1 MALVKV
7 LVANLFAGA
16 GFQKL
21 EAGQVYDAD
30 DSVAEKWIAQGK
42 AEKATEKKGEK
53 LTFEVATPS
62 APVSTDTSVL
72 QSKLNDALEQL
83 KTAQDAAEAKDEEH
97 AAALEQLKTAQDAAE
112 AKDEEHAAALEQLKT
127 AHATEIAAA
136 NDRADKAEA
145 ALTAA
150 TKKDK

>member
-7 LVANLFAGA
+7 LVSNLFAGA

-21 EAGQVYDAD
+21 EAGQVYDVE
-30 DSVAEKWIAQGK
+30 DSVAEKWIMQGK

-72 QSKLNDALEQL
+72 QSKLDDANAQIKSL
-83 KTAQDAAEAKDEEH
+83 QDAAESKEKEH
-97 AAALEQLKTAQDAAE
+97 ATALEAE
-112 AKDEEHAAALEQLKT
+112 TKR
-127 AHATEIAAA
+127 A
-136 NDRADKAEA
+136 NEAEA
-145 ALTAA
+145 ALAA
-150 TKKDK
+150 LAKKDKQP

>member
-1 MALVKV
+1 MALVKI
-7 LVANLFAGA
+7 LASNLFAGA
-16 GFQKL
+16 NFQLL
-21 EAGQVYDAD
+21 EVGKVYDVE
-30 DSVAEKWIAQGK
+30 DSVAEKWLAQGK

-83 KTAQDAAEAKDEEH
+83 KAAQEAAEAKDKEH
-97 AAALEQLKTAQDAAE
+97 ADALEV
-112 AKDEEHAAALEQLKT
+112 
-127 AHATEIAAA
+127 A
-136 NDRADKAEA
+136 NKRADDAEA
-145 ALTAA
+145 ALAAA